1 MARKIDRR
9 PSISKYQ
16 GDSWIDSVQAT
27 NQLWHFLFLVG
38 SQLGDEELLGL
49 YFMVTLR
56 LRRGTIIFSDLD
68 VLLVSYSLFPRYG
81 CGAWTARSV
90 GRWFLSGPWWAA
102 WFILGL
108 FQFCFQFIQVM
119 YIGQGL
125 KDIIRFVLLFT
136 HLQVYKPFS

>member
-1 MARKIDRR
+1 M
-9 PSISKYQ
+9 
-16 GDSWIDSVQAT
+16 DSVQAT
-27 NQLWHFLFLVG
+27 NRLWHFLFLVG

-90 GRWFLSGPWWAA
+90 GRWFLSGLW
-102 WFILGL
+102 
-108 FQFCFQFIQVM
+108 
-119 YIGQGL
+119 
-125 KDIIRFVLLFT
+125 
-136 HLQVYKPFS
+136 